1 MNTDE
6 LILALQG
13 EHELE
18 YELLSEL
25 ISVLEKIKDT
35 EDDEKLK

>member
-25 ISVLEKIKDT
+25 ISVLEKLKT
-35 EDDEKLK
+35 QKMMKKLK